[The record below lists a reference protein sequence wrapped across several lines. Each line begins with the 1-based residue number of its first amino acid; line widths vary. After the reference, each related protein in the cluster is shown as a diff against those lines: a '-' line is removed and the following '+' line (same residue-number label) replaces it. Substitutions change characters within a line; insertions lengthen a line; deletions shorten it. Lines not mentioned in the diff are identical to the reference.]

1 MRDPRFVSEYIAVLQ
16 IQMWCEDALH
26 LLHSVTRSPGGES
39 SPLGPA
45 GAYRHLGPC
54 LQTRCLHTRQ
64 DVPVGAFPRFTFSL
78 FDPPVRGGG
87 FFGGACVAIKGG
99 GGRRC
104 LLPEG
109 GLLSSIVIFL
119 CSEPSSS
126 LWRSRLRWNAL
137 ASADAKALS
146 EWASGSL
153 GATGGGT
160 VSVAP
165 IAPGMACKLS
175 VVSSDLISH
184 GSTSI

>member
-1 MRDPRFVSEYIAVLQ
+1 MVRGCTAVLQ
-16 IQMWCEDALH
+16 
-26 LLHSVTRSPGGES
+26 SVTRSPGES
-39 SPLGPA
+39 SPSGPA
-45 GAYRHLGPC
+45 GAYRHPGRC
-54 LQTRCLHTRQ
+54 MQTRCLHTRQ
-64 DVPVGAFPRFTFSL
+64 DVPARALPPFTFA
-78 FDPPVRGGG
+78 FFAPPVRGGG
-87 FFGGACVAIKGG
+87 GGFCGPVKGG

-119 CSEPSSS
+119 CSEPSAS

-137 ASADAKALS
+137 ASTDAKALS

-160 VSVAP
+160 VPVAP
-165 IAPGMACKLS
+165 IAPGMPCKLA